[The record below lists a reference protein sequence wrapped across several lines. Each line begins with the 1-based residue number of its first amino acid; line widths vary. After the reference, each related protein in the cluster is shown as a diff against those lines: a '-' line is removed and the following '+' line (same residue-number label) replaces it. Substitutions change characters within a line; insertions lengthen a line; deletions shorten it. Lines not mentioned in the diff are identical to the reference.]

1 MNTPMVRYLLGRVL
15 QFQTAF
21 LGLSVLV
28 GLIYRED
35 ECWSFAVVALAC
47 LLIGMLCSRKRPQDM
62 SFYAKEGY
70 MVVALS
76 WILLSI
82 TGAIPY
88 VLNGEIPRFEN
99 ALFEVVSGFTTTG
112 ASILTD
118 VEAMSHVGLFW
129 RSFTH
134 WVGGMGV
141 LVFMLAILPAVGGQ
155 GMFLMQAESPGPS
168 VGKLVPRL
176 KNTAK
181 LLYGM
186 YIGLTVAEL
195 FVLLVLGL
203 PFFDAITTA
212 FGTAGTG
219 GFAITADSMGGY
231 SAAVQVAVTVFMILF
246 GINFNVYFLLWI
258 KKPKDAFKCEEAR
271 CYLGIIAVAILL
283 ITLNIRGGFG
293 TVLEAF
299 RHAAFQVASVITTT
313 GFATVDF
320 NQWPE
325 FSKAILVTIMF
336 VGACAGSTGG
346 GIKVSRIMIMFKTI
360 GKELDCIIHPRTV
373 KKIRFEGR
381 AVEHQVMR
389 SINVFFITYML
400 IYGISLLI
408 ISLDNFDFTT
418 NFTAVAATLNNIGP
432 GLNMIGPAG
441 NFSEYSALSKLVLI
455 VDMLL
460 GRLEIFPLLVLMMPS
475 NWKGFF
481 RRRKA

>member
-1 MNTPMVRYLLGRVL
+1 MNTPMIRYLLGRVL
-15 QFQTAF
+15 QFQAGF
-21 LGLSVLV
+21 LGLTVAV
-28 GLIYRED
+28 GLIYREN
-35 ECWSFAVVALAC
+35 ECWSFAAAALVC
-47 LLIGMLCSRKRPQDM
+47 LLVGTLFVRKKPQDV

-82 TGAIPY
+82 TGAVPY
-88 VLNGEIPRFEN
+88 VLNGEIPRFED

-112 ASILTD
+112 ASILVD

-141 LVFMLAILPAVGGQ
+141 LVFMLAIMPATGGQ

-176 KNTAK
+176 KGTAK
-181 LLYGM
+181 MLYGL
-186 YIGLTVAEL
+186 YISLTLLEL
-195 FVLLVLGL
+195 AVLLVLDM

-219 GFAITADSMGGY
+219 GFAITSASMGGY
-231 SAAVQVAVTVFMILF
+231 SIAIQATVTVFMILF
-246 GINFNVYFLLWI
+246 GVNFNVYFLMWI
-258 KKPKDAFKCEEAR
+258 RKPKDAFRCEEMR
-271 CYLGIIAVAILL
+271 CYLTIIAAAVLL
-283 ITLNIRGGFG
+283 ITFNIMGGFESFF
-293 TVLEAF
+293 EAF
-299 RHAAFQVASVITTT
+299 HHAAFQVGSVITTT

-325 FSKAILVTIMF
+325 FSKTILVIIMF

-346 GIKVSRIMIMFKTI
+346 GIKVSRIMIMFRTI

-381 AVEHQVMR
+381 AVEHEVLR
-389 SINVFFITYML
+389 SINVFFITYMM
-400 IYGISLLI
+400 IYAASLLI

-432 GLNMIGPAG
+432 GLNMVGPAG
-441 NFSEYSALSKLVLI
+441 NFSEYSVLSKVVLI
-455 VDMLL
+455 ADMLL
-460 GRLEIFPLLVLMMPS
+460 GRLEIFPLLVLMLPS

-481 RRRKA
+481 RRRTV

>member
-1 MNTPMVRYLLGRVL
+1 MNTPMIRYLLGRVL
-15 QFQTAF
+15 QFQAGF
-21 LGLSVLV
+21 LGLTVLV
-28 GLIYRED
+28 GLIYREN
-35 ECWSFAVVALAC
+35 ECWSFAVAALVC
-47 LLIGMLCSRKRPQDM
+47 LLVGTLFVRKRPQNT

-76 WILLSI
+76 WILLSV
-82 TGAIPY
+82 TGAAPY
-88 VLNGEIPRFEN
+88 VLNGEIPRFED

-112 ASILTD
+112 ASVLTD

-141 LVFMLAILPAVGGQ
+141 LVFMLAIMPATGGQ
-155 GMFLMQAESPGPS
+155 GMFLMQAESPGPT

-176 KNTAK
+176 KSTAK
-181 LLYGM
+181 LLYGL
-186 YIGLTVAEL
+186 YIGMTVVQLIILL
-195 FVLLVLGL
+195 FLKMPV
-203 PFFDAITTA
+203 FDAVTITL
-212 FGTAGTG
+212 GTAGTG
-219 GFAITADSMGGY
+219 GFAIKADGLASY
-231 SAAVQVAVTVFMILF
+231 SASIQTTVTVFMILF

-258 KKPKDAFKCEEAR
+258 RKPKEAFKCEEMR
-271 CYLGIIAVAILL
+271 GYLGIIAVAILM
-283 ITLNIRGGFG
+283 ITLNIAEGFESFF
-293 TVLEAF
+293 EAF
-299 RHAAFQVASVITTT
+299 HHAAFQVGSVITTT
-313 GFATVDF
+313 GYSTVDF

-346 GIKVSRIMIMFKTI
+346 GIKVSRIMIMFRTI

-381 AVEHQVMR
+381 AVEHEVLR
-389 SINVFFITYML
+389 SINVFFITYAM
-400 IYGISLLI
+400 IYAFSLLM

-432 GLNMIGPAG
+432 GLNVVGPAG
-441 NFSEYSALSKLVLI
+441 NFGEYSVLSKFVLI

-460 GRLEIFPLLVLMMPS
+460 GRLEIFPLLILMIPS

-481 RRRKA
+481 CRRAR

>member
-1 MNTPMVRYLLGRVL
+1 MNTPMIRYLLGRVL
-15 QFQTAF
+15 QFQAGF
-21 LGLSVLV
+21 LGLTVLV
-28 GLIYRED
+28 GLIYREN
-35 ECWSFAVVALAC
+35 ECWSFAVAALVC
-47 LLIGMLCSRKRPQDM
+47 LLVGTLFVRKKPQNT

-76 WILLSI
+76 WILLSV
-82 TGAIPY
+82 TGAAPY
-88 VLNGEIPRFEN
+88 VLNGEIPRFED

-141 LVFMLAILPAVGGQ
+141 LVFMLAIMPATGGQ
-155 GMFLMQAESPGPS
+155 GMFLMQAESPGPT

-176 KNTAK
+176 KSTAK
-181 LLYGM
+181 LLYGL
-186 YIGLTVAEL
+186 YIGMTVVQLIILL
-195 FVLLVLGL
+195 FLKMPV
-203 PFFDAITTA
+203 FDAVTITL
-212 FGTAGTG
+212 GTAGTG
-219 GFAITADSMGGY
+219 GFAIKADGLASY
-231 SAAVQVAVTVFMILF
+231 SASIQTTVTVFMILF

-258 KKPKDAFKCEEAR
+258 RKPKEAFKCEEMR
-271 CYLGIIAVAILL
+271 GYLGIIAVAILM
-283 ITLNIRGGFG
+283 ITLNIAEGFESFF
-293 TVLEAF
+293 EAF
-299 RHAAFQVASVITTT
+299 HHAAFQVGSVITTT
-313 GFATVDF
+313 GYSTVDF

-346 GIKVSRIMIMFKTI
+346 GIKVSRIMIMFRTI

-381 AVEHQVMR
+381 AVEHEVLR
-389 SINVFFITYML
+389 SINVFFITYAM
-400 IYGISLLI
+400 IYAFSLLM

-432 GLNMIGPAG
+432 GLNVVGPAG
-441 NFSEYSALSKLVLI
+441 NFSEYSVLSKFVLI

-460 GRLEIFPLLVLMMPS
+460 GRLEIFPLLILMIPS

-481 RRRKA
+481 CRRAR

>member
-1 MNTPMVRYLLGRVL
+1 MNTPMVRYLLCRLL
-15 QFQTAF
+15 QFQAGF
-21 LGLSVLV
+21 LGLSALV
-28 GLIYRED
+28 GLIYRER
-35 ECWSFAVVALAC
+35 EVWSFAAVAVAC
-47 LLIGMLCSRKRPQDM
+47 LLVGLLGSRKRPQDT

-82 TGAIPY
+82 TGAVPF
-88 VLNGEIPRFEN
+88 VLNGEIPRFED
-99 ALFEVVSGFTTTG
+99 ALFEIVSGFTTTG

-134 WVGGMGV
+134 WIGGMGV
-141 LVFMLAILPAVGGQ
+141 LVFMLAILPATGGQ

-176 KNTAK
+176 RNTAK
-181 LLYGM
+181 LLYGL
-186 YIGLTVAEL
+186 YIGMTAIQLVI
-195 FVLLVLGL
+195 LLLLRMPV
-203 PFFDAITTA
+203 FDAVTITL
-212 FGTAGTG
+212 GTAGTG
-219 GFAITADSMGGY
+219 GFAIRADGLASYSTAIQ
-231 SAAVQVAVTVFMILF
+231 ATVTVFMILF
-246 GINFNVYFLLWI
+246 GVNFNVYFLLWI
-258 KKPKDAFKCEEAR
+258 RKAKDAFKCEEAR
-271 CYLGIIAVAILL
+271 GYLGIIAVAILL
-283 ITLNIRGGFG
+283 ITLNIRGSFSSI
-293 TVLEAF
+293 LEAF
-299 RHAAFQVASVITTT
+299 HHAAFQVASVITTT
-313 GFATVDF
+313 GYSTVDF

-325 FSKAILVTIMF
+325 LSRTVLVLIMF

-381 AVEHQVMR
+381 AVEHEVLR
-389 SINVFFITYML
+389 SINVFFIAYML
-400 IYGISLLI
+400 IYAVSLLI

-432 GLNMIGPAG
+432 GLNMVGPAG
-441 NFSEYSALSKLVLI
+441 NFSEYSALSKLVL
-455 VDMLL
+455 VADMLL
-460 GRLEIFPLLVLMMPS
+460 GRLEIFPLLILMMPS

>member
-1 MNTPMVRYLLGRVL
+1 MNTPMIRYLLGRVL
-15 QFQTAF
+15 QFQTGF
-21 LGLSVLV
+21 LGLTVLV
-28 GLIYRED
+28 GLIYREN
-35 ECWSFAVVALAC
+35 ECWSFAVAALVC
-47 LLIGMLCSRKRPQDM
+47 LLVGTLFVRKKPQET

-76 WILLSI
+76 WILLSV
-82 TGAIPY
+82 TGAVPY
-88 VLNGEIPRFEN
+88 VLNGEIPRFEDS
-99 ALFEVVSGFTTTG
+99 LFEVVSGFTTTG

-141 LVFMLAILPAVGGQ
+141 LVFMLAIMPATGGQ

-168 VGKLVPRL
+168 VGKLVPKL

-195 FVLLVLGL
+195 LVLLMLGL

-219 GFAITADSMGGY
+219 GFAIAADSMGGY
-231 SAAVQVAVTVFMILF
+231 SAAVQVVVTVFMILF

-258 KKPKDAFKCEEAR
+258 KKTKDAFKCEEAR

-283 ITLNIRGGFG
+283 ITLNIRGGFD

-325 FSKAILVTIMF
+325 FSKAILVVIMF

-346 GIKVSRIMIMFKTI
+346 GIKVSRIMIMFRTI

-381 AVEHQVMR
+381 AVEHEVLR
-389 SINVFFITYML
+389 SINVFFITYTL
-400 IYGISLLI
+400 IYAVSLLI

-432 GLNMIGPAG
+432 GLNMVGPAG
-441 NFSEYSALSKLVLI
+441 NFSEYSVLSKVVLI
-455 VDMLL
+455 ADMLL
-460 GRLEIFPLLVLMMPS
+460 GRLEIFPLLVLMLPS

-481 RRRKA
+481 RRRTM

>member
-28 GLIYRED
+28 GLIYGEK
-35 ECWSFAVVALAC
+35 ESWSFAVVGMFC
-47 LLIGMLCSRKRPQDM
+47 LLIGMLFSRKKPQDM

-76 WILLSI
+76 WILLSV

-88 VLNGEIPRFEN
+88 VLNGEIPRFED

-141 LVFMLAILPAVGGQ
+141 LVFMLAVLPAVGGQ

-176 KNTAK
+176 RNTAK
-181 LLYGM
+181 LLYGL
-186 YIGLTVAEL
+186 YIGLTLTELVIL
-195 FVLLVLGL
+195 FVLRMPV
-203 PFFDAITTA
+203 FDAVTITL
-212 FGTAGTG
+212 GTAGTG
-219 GFAITADSMGGY
+219 GFAVKADGLASY
-231 SAAVQVAVTVFMILF
+231 SAAIRATVTVFMILF
-246 GINFNVYFLLWI
+246 GVNFNVYFLLWI
-258 KKPKDAFKCEEAR
+258 KKPKEAFKCEEMR
-271 CYLGIIAVAILL
+271 GYLGIIAVAILL
-283 ITLNIRGGFG
+283 ITINIRGGFG
-293 TVLEAF
+293 SVLEAF
-299 RHAAFQVASVITTT
+299 HHAAFQVASVITTT
-313 GFATVDF
+313 GYSTVDF

-325 FSKAILVTIMF
+325 FSKTILVLIMF

-373 KKIRFEGR
+373 KKIRYEGR
-381 AVEHQVMR
+381 AVEHEVLR
-389 SINVFFITYML
+389 SINVFFIIYML
-400 IYGISLLI
+400 IYAVSLLI
-408 ISLDNFDFTT
+408 VSLDHFDFTT

-432 GLNMIGPAG
+432 GLGVVGPAG

-455 VDMLL
+455 ADMLL
-460 GRLEIFPLLVLMMPS
+460 GRLEIFPLLILMMPS

-481 RRRKA
+481 RRRKG

>member
-1 MNTPMVRYLLGRVL
+1 MNTPMVRYLLCRLL
-15 QFQTAF
+15 QFQAGF
-21 LGLSVLV
+21 LSLSALV
-28 GLIYRED
+28 GLIYREA
-35 ECWSFAVVALAC
+35 ESWSFVAVALVC
-47 LLIGMLCSRKRPQDM
+47 LLIGLLGAGKRPQDT

-82 TGAIPY
+82 TGAVPF
-88 VLNGEIPRFEN
+88 VLNGEIPRFED
-99 ALFEVVSGFTTTG
+99 ALFEIVSGFTTTG

-118 VEAMSHVGLFW
+118 VEAMSHAGLFW

-134 WVGGMGV
+134 WIGGMGV
-141 LVFMLAILPAVGGQ
+141 LVFMLAILPATGGQ

-168 VGKLVPRL
+168 VGKLVPKL

-181 LLYGM
+181 LLYSL
-186 YIGLTVAEL
+186 YIGMTMAQ
-195 FVLLVLGL
+195 LLILL
-203 PFFDAITTA
+203 ILKTPFFDALTITL
-212 FGTAGTG
+212 GTAGTG
-219 GFAITADSMGGY
+219 GFAIKADGLASY
-231 SAAVQVAVTVFMILF
+231 STAVQTTVTIFMILF

-258 KKPKDAFKCEEAR
+258 RKPKEAFKCEEAR
-271 CYLGIIAVAILL
+271 TYLGIIAVAILL
-283 ITLNIRGGFG
+283 ITLNIRGSVGS
-293 TVLEAF
+293 VLDAF
-299 RHAAFQVASVITTT
+299 RQAAFHVASVITTT
-313 GFATVDF
+313 GYSTVDF

-325 FSKAILVTIMF
+325 LSKTILVLIMF

-381 AVEHQVMR
+381 AVEHEVMR

-400 IYGISLLI
+400 IYASSLLV
-408 ISLDNFDFTT
+408 ISLDNFDFTS

-432 GLNMIGPAG
+432 GLNMVGPAG
-441 NFSEYSALSKLVLI
+441 NFSEYSALSKYVMSF
-455 VDMLL
+455 DMLL
-460 GRLEIFPLLVLMMPS
+460 GRLEIFPMLILLVPS

>member
-1 MNTPMVRYLLGRVL
+1 MNTPMIRCLLGRVL
-15 QFQTAF
+15 QFQAGF
-21 LGLSVLV
+21 LGLTVLV
-28 GLIYRED
+28 GLIYREN
-35 ECWSFAVVALAC
+35 ECWRFAVAALVC
-47 LLIGMLCSRKRPQDM
+47 LLVGTLSVRKKPQDT

-82 TGAIPY
+82 TGSVPF
-88 VLNGEIPRFEN
+88 VMNGEIPRFED

-141 LVFMLAILPAVGGQ
+141 LVFMLAIMPATGGQ

-176 KNTAK
+176 KSTAK
-181 LLYGM
+181 LLYGL
-186 YIGLTVAEL
+186 YISLTLAEL
-195 FVLLVLGL
+195 IILLALRM

-219 GFAITADSMGGY
+219 GFSIKADGLASYSTAIQAT
-231 SAAVQVAVTVFMILF
+231 VTVFMILF

-258 KKPKDAFKCEEAR
+258 RKPKDAFKCEEMR
-271 CYLGIIAVAILL
+271 CYLGIIAMAVLL
-283 ITLNIRGGFG
+283 ITFNIYNGFDS
-293 TVLEAF
+293 VVEAF
-299 RHAAFQVASVITTT
+299 HHATFQVGSVITTT

-325 FSKAILVTIMF
+325 LSRTVLVMIMF

-346 GIKVSRIMIMFKTI
+346 GIKVSRVMIMFRTI

-381 AVEHQVMR
+381 AVEHEVLR
-389 SINVFFITYML
+389 SINVFFITYAM
-400 IYGISLLI
+400 IYAASLLI

-432 GLNMIGPAG
+432 GLNMVGPAG
-441 NFSEYSALSKLVLI
+441 NFSEYSVLSKIVLI

-460 GRLEIFPLLVLMMPS
+460 GRLEIFPLLILMVPS

-481 RRRKA
+481 RRRTM